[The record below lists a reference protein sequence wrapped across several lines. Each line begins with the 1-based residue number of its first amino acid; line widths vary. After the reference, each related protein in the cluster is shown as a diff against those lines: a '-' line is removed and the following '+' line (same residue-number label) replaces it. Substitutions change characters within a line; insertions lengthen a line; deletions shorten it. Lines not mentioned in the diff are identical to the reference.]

1 MTFFNKKE
9 EVLDIELTPHGKGL
23 LSQGKFRPSYYLF
36 FDDDVLYDSSCAG
49 TSTEAQKDIHKR
61 ILTETPK
68 MKTQYAYSERKE
80 GVWHEDGVTTVEKH
94 FSLISSLG
102 TSDALSDLFPRW
114 KIRMFGNDGP
124 KISSSTEYLNSPY
137 GAPLRI
143 PQNDI
148 TVNFKTA
155 VSSELA
161 PSIINEDPNL
171 SSTTQADSTYISVQP
186 RTILMQILED
196 NSVFEK
202 ENFDIEVYIK
212 ETENDPRIS
221 DPADASAAASLG
233 YWRPLSFK
241 REQPKI
247 VDGILVD
254 EQMEMCQEL
263 DSSYVEYW
271 FSVQAD
277 SEISEGLREKVAEVI
292 RTNSL
297 YLH

>member
-1 MTFFNKKE
+1 M
-9 EVLDIELTPHGKGL
+9 
-23 LSQGKFRPSYYLF
+23 
-36 FDDDVLYDSSCAG
+36 
-49 TSTEAQKDIHKR
+49 
-61 ILTETPK
+61 
-68 MKTQYAYSERKE
+68 
-80 GVWHEDGVTTVEKH
+80 
-94 FSLISSLG
+94 
-102 TSDALSDLFPRW
+102 
-114 KIRMFGNDGP
+114 
-124 KISSSTEYLNSPY
+124 
-137 GAPLRI
+137 
-143 PQNDI
+143 
-148 TVNFKTA
+148 
-155 VSSELA
+155 
-161 PSIINEDPNL
+161 

-297 YLH
+297 YLQDVNSATIEPSATSFEIADIYSQVVDDSCPVECKDAE